1 MIMSVKTF
9 DSALDFVPASD
20 RKPAQRGVLAALV
33 EAFKAVREGI
43 DAAGEY
49 NELTSRGVAS
59 DVAARRVFD
68 KIGNR

>member
-1 MIMSVKTF
+1 MSVKTF
-9 DSALDFVPASD
+9 DSALDFVPA
-20 RKPAQRGVLAALV
+20 RKPSQRGFLATIV

-68 KIGNR
+68 KIGKR